1 MNQPSPTSTD
11 RGPKY
16 LGQGRSGPP
25 GVGAV
30 EDGVGAIDRGGILP
44 VAGLAV
50 GTVEA
55 VDGLLQCLVSAGGEQ
70 HVQ

>member
-1 MNQPSPTSTD
+1 MDGELGRREGEDEPAAARIHRP
-11 RGPKY
+11 GPKY

-30 EDGVGAIDRGGILP
+30 EDGVGAIDRGGILS

-55 VDGLLQCLVSAGGEQ
+55 VDGLLQ
-70 HVQ
+70 